1 MEDQM
6 LSTTLMQIM
15 FLIWMALVVL
25 TIRRTLAQGS
35 VGLSAAFL
43 IAMSFLY
50 SGCFVY
56 VVPGYTHLRP
66 DANWYLSKFGFSEW
80 DIVQGTFV
88 SLLGVLGFALGC
100 GIFRRPRRRIITS
113 RLVLSQYSR
122 YEKKALTILC
132 AIGATSFALHYMH
145 ISFPMSQA
153 LFGLGRNLATVAVC
167 LGAYRARR
175 RGKAMTIWVA
185 LAFLIPLY
193 YFVAF
198 GHLSYGFIF
207 ATIIMSFW
215 LAQVRRKSPMSKLS
229 VPLFSFAAIWLSF
242 TVFVGWFSFRDEAR
256 RIIWLKTGDSL
267 WEVTKKAFVETELF
281 SPWNFASL
289 DLINI
294 RFNMSILIGRMMEY
308 HQIFPDLKEWG
319 STLIVIPLALIPR
332 FIWPDK
338 PATGGSDF
346 VTAHTGIMFSNGT
359 TVGAGSVFEFFVNFG
374 YPGVFFGFIVLGW
387 LISRIDRRAAHHLIN
402 GDFFRFSRL
411 FAVGIVA
418 VEPLASP
425 FFIVNGALIAWIM
438 MTFLGRTVFRRPRI
452 IHWQFHNQV
461 VTKGIRKT
469 TQGITFE

>member
-56 VVPGYTHLRP
+56 AVPGYAHLRP
-66 DANWYLSKFGFSEW
+66 DAHGYSSVLGSSEW
-80 DIVQGTFV
+80 EIVQGTFV

-100 GIFRRPRRRIITS
+100 GIFRRPRRKIITG
-113 RLVLSQYSR
+113 RLAPSQYSR

-132 AIGATSFALHYMH
+132 AIGATSFALHYMN
-145 ISFPMSQA
+145 ISFPMSNA
-153 LFGLGRNLATVAVC
+153 LLSSGRNLATVAIC

-175 RGKAMTIWVA
+175 RGKAMTIWIA
-185 LAFLIPLY
+185 LASLIPLY
-193 YFVAF
+193 YFVVF
-198 GHLSYGFIF
+198 GFFSYGFIF
-207 ATIIMSFW
+207 AIIMMSFW
-215 LAQVRRKSPMSKLS
+215 LAQVRRKSPISKLS
-229 VPLFSFAAIWLSF
+229 APLFSFAAIWLVF
-242 TVFVGWFSFRDEAR
+242 TAFVGWLSFRHEAR
-256 RIIWLKTGDSL
+256 RIIWSKTGGSL

-281 SPWNFASL
+281 SPWNFDSL
-289 DLINI
+289 DLIND

-308 HQIFPDLKEWG
+308 HQMFPDLKEWG

-346 VTAHTGIMFSNGT
+346 VTTHTGIMFSDST
-359 TVGAGSVFEFFVNFG
+359 TVGTGSVFEFFVNFG

-387 LISRIDRRAAHHLIN
+387 LVSRIDRRAAHHLIN
-402 GDFFRFSRL
+402 DDFFRFSRL
-411 FAVGIVA
+411 FVVGIVA
-418 VEPLASP
+418 TDPLARP
-425 FFIVNGALIAWIM
+425 FFIVNGALIAWII
-438 MTFLGRTVFRRPRI
+438 MTLLGHTVFRRPRI
-452 IHWQFHNQV
+452 IHWRFHNEEIS
-461 VTKGIRKT
+461 KPWPL
-469 TQGITFE
+469 

>member
-1 MEDQM
+1 MSISDQMEDQI
-6 LSTTLMQIM
+6 LSTALMQIM

-25 TIRRTLAQGS
+25 TVRRTLAQGS

-56 VVPGYTHLRP
+56 AVPGYTHLRP
-66 DANWYLSKFGFSEW
+66 DANGYLSKFGFSEW
-80 DIVQGTFV
+80 DIVQGTCA

-100 GIFRRPRRRIITS
+100 GTFRRPRRRITS
-113 RLVLSQYSR
+113 GCLTPSQYSR

-132 AIGATSFALHYMH
+132 VIGITSFALHYMH
-145 ISFPMSQA
+145 ISFPMSHA
-153 LFGLGRNLATVAVC
+153 LLGSGRNLAAVAIC

-175 RGKAMTIWVA
+175 RGKAITIWIA
-185 LAFLIPLY
+185 LASLIPLY
-193 YFVAF
+193 YIVVF
-198 GHLSYGFIF
+198 GFFSYGFIF
-207 ATIIMSFW
+207 AIIITSFW
-215 LAQVRRKSPMSKLS
+215 LAQIRRKSPMSKLS
-229 VPLFSFAAIWLSF
+229 APLFGFAAIWLIF
-242 TVFVGWFSFRDEAR
+242 TAFVGWLSFRHEAR
-256 RIIWLKTGDSL
+256 RIIWSKTGGSL
-267 WEVTKKAFVETELF
+267 WEVTKKAFLETELF
-281 SPWNFASL
+281 SLWNFASL

-308 HQIFPDLKEWG
+308 HQMFPDLKEWG

-359 TVGAGSVFEFFVNFG
+359 TIGTGSVFEFFVNFG

-387 LISRIDRRAAHHLIN
+387 LISRIDRRAVHHLIN

-411 FAVGIVA
+411 FIVGIVA
-418 VEPLASP
+418 IDPLIRP

-438 MTFLGRTVFRRPRI
+438 MTLLGRTVFRRPRI
-452 IHWQFHNQV
+452 IHWRFRPPV
-461 VTKGIRKT
+461 
-469 TQGITFE
+469 

>member
-1 MEDQM
+1 MEDQI

-56 VVPGYTHLRP
+56 IVPGYTHLRP
-66 DANWYLSKFGFSEW
+66 DAHGHLTALGFRKWE
-80 DIVQGTFV
+80 IVQGTFV

-100 GIFRRPRRRIITS
+100 GTFRRPRRRIITG
-113 RLVLSQYSR
+113 RLAPFQYSR

-132 AIGATSFALHYMH
+132 VIGATSFALHYMH

-153 LFGLGRNLATVAVC
+153 LLGSGRNLAAVAIC
-167 LGAYRARR
+167 LGVYRAKR
-175 RGKAMTIWVA
+175 RGKAMTIWIA
-185 LAFLIPLY
+185 LASLIPLY
-193 YFVAF
+193 YFVAM
-198 GHLSYGFIF
+198 GHFSYGFIF
-207 ATIIMSFW
+207 AIIIMSFW

-229 VPLFSFAAIWLSF
+229 TPLFSFAAIWLIF
-242 TVFVGWFSFRDEAR
+242 TACVGWLSFRHEAR
-256 RIIWLKTGDSL
+256 RIIWSKTGDSL
-267 WEVTKKAFVETELF
+267 WEVTKKAFAETELF

-308 HQIFPDLKEWG
+308 HQMFPDLKEWG
-319 STLIVIPLALIPR
+319 STLIGIPLALIPR
-332 FIWPDK
+332 FIWPGK
-338 PATGGSDF
+338 PANGGSDF

-374 YPGVFFGFIVLGW
+374 HPGVFFGFIVLGW

-402 GDFFRFSRL
+402 DDFFRFSRL
-411 FAVGIVA
+411 FVVGIVA
-418 VEPLASP
+418 IDPLASP
-425 FFIVNGALIAWIM
+425 FFIVNGAFIAWIM
-438 MTFLGRTVFRRPRI
+438 MTLLGLTVFRRARI
-452 IHWQFHNQV
+452 IHRRFHNEEIS
-461 VTKGIRKT
+461 KPWPL
-469 TQGITFE
+469 